1 MSAQPVSDRRSS
13 TLGTAAKAGIGV
25 GVALGAVLVFG
36 LLFWALTMRRKLRK
50 TRDTTDTT
58 VIEGSRQINSDSR
71 EAKYKPELD
80 GNVIG
85 PVHEIDGRQT

>member
-1 MSAQPVSDRRSS
+1 MSAQPISDRRSS

-25 GVALGAVLVFG
+25 GVALGAVLIFG
-36 LLFWALTMRRKLRK
+36 LLFWALSMRRKLGK
-50 TRDTTDTT
+50 TRDTK

-80 GNVIG
+80 GNIYS
-85 PVHEIDGRQT
+85 PVHEMDGRNT

>member
-1 MSAQPVSDRRSS
+1 MSAQPVSDRQSS

-50 TRDTTDTT
+50 TRDTT

>member
-25 GVALGAVLVFG
+25 GVALGAVLIFG
-36 LLFWALTMRRKLRK
+36 LLFWALSMRKKLRK
-50 TRDTTDTT
+50 TRDTK
-58 VIEGSRQINSDSR
+58 VIEGSRQINNDSR

-80 GNVIG
+80 GNT
-85 PVHEIDGRQT
+85 VHEIGIR